1 MEVISQ
7 QKEQLARY
15 ETRLKDVVRAYKGL
29 AKEKET
35 LESSLKAITAAV
47 DEEKA
52 VEEVEKQQATTDTEY
67 ETDNE
72 SIAESAASEAASA
85 ASAGSR
91 PKAKLAAL
99 SNSLAAVT
107 AEKAQNEARYLA
119 DKRKLRKEREELSAE
134 VARLTASEAEVK
146 VNLEETKSCLI
157 IEKHE
162 REKEIVNNQLMV
174 QELQKLVGTERAEKE
189 KLSEEL
195 LEMKSKI
202 ILLDDP
208 SKNKKIE
215 SQVEKL
221 REELEATRERLRS
234 KDKQLREQN
243 QTEARLAGM
252 AGELQEVKARHLEQ
266 LKQAESAREQ
276 AELRALEMQGQ
287 QEKRVVNLETRLQ
300 ELSASVCQYE
310 QLRTT
315 DQRNISSMRQE
326 LETLQ
331 HENTSLTR
339 SSPAQQEL
347 EPGEAE
353 GGERV
358 WHLLDKVTAYKA
370 VLLQSEHVELNRLV
384 EVFQLPGQTDYRQR
398 CGQLEGELEQLQ
410 RQTSLATTTVSP
422 GKSEEF
428 LLHSAQEQQLR
439 QARATE
445 QELRDR
451 VAVLRQRVGE
461 LGTELGER
469 QAGMLQM
476 QVTDRDTLPHT

>member
-134 VARLTASEAEVK
+134 VVRLTASEAEIK
-146 VNLEETKSCLI
+146 VSLEETKSCLI

-174 QELQKLVGTERAEKE
+174 QELQKLVGTERVEKE

-208 SKNKKIE
+208 SKSKKIE

-234 KDKQLREQN
+234 KEKQLREQN

-339 SSPAQQEL
+339 SSPAQQE
-347 EPGEAE
+347 PGDPE

-358 WHLLDKVTAYKA
+358 GHLLDKVTAYKA
-370 VLLQSEHVELNRLV
+370 VLLQSEHVELDRLV

-410 RQTSLATTTVSP
+410 RQTSLATTTTVSP

-439 QARATE
+439 QARAAE

-461 LGTELGER
+461 LSTELGER

-476 QVTDRDTLPHT
+476 QVTDSVTLPHT

>member
-221 REELEATRERLRS
+221 RDELEATRERLRS

-252 AGELQEVKARHLEQ
+252 AG
-266 LKQAESAREQ
+266 
-276 AELRALEMQGQ
+276 
-287 QEKRVVNLETRLQ
+287 
-300 ELSASVCQYE
+300 
-310 QLRTT
+310 
-315 DQRNISSMRQE
+315 
-326 LETLQ
+326 
-331 HENTSLTR
+331 
-339 SSPAQQEL
+339 
-347 EPGEAE
+347 
-353 GGERV
+353 
-358 WHLLDKVTAYKA
+358 
-370 VLLQSEHVELNRLV
+370 
-384 EVFQLPGQTDYRQR
+384 F
-398 CGQLEGELEQLQ
+398 
-410 RQTSLATTTVSP
+410 
-422 GKSEEF
+422 
-428 LLHSAQEQQLR
+428 
-439 QARATE
+439 
-445 QELRDR
+445 
-451 VAVLRQRVGE
+451 
-461 LGTELGER
+461 
-469 QAGMLQM
+469 
-476 QVTDRDTLPHT
+476 